1 MKRVLKV
8 FAIALAAIAVVLYL
22 PWVVLLPSHDRD
34 WRADHSR
41 LPLVSDGEEAAVI
54 RNIRN
59 WDYAPDG
66 SVAREAWL
74 NATLVPEELE
84 QAYFVVEPFTG
95 SEAIA
100 HTMLSFRFRDG
111 KTYVASVEAR
121 REEGESYNAPLA
133 AVLPVFEY
141 FFVWTTERDMF
152 GNSEFWAGD
161 QLYLYPLSIP
171 IEQQRAVLEAML
183 RESEELVT
191 EPRWYNTLFSN
202 CTNVL
207 ARAVNR
213 TKRGSVPFDKSWV
226 LTGYADDF
234 LYEQGMLADMGGFEA
249 TQERAFISPLVR
261 ELYGI
266 KDPAEFSV
274 ALRERMRGGI

>member
-1 MKRVLKV
+1 MYLG
-8 FAIALAAIAVVLYL
+8 IAVAVIAMTLYL
-22 PWVVLLPSHDRD
+22 PWQVLLPRHDRD

-41 LPLVSDGEEAAVI
+41 LPLVSAGDGTAVI

-66 SVAREAWL
+66 SVAREAWI
-74 NATLVPEELE
+74 NATLVSDELE

-95 SEAIA
+95 SDAIA

-121 REEGESYNAPLA
+121 REEGEAYNAPLA

-161 QLYLYPLSIP
+161 QLYMYPLSIP

-183 RESEELVT
+183 RESEELVRH
-191 EPRWYNTLFSN
+191 PRWYNTLFSN

-213 TKRGSVPFDKSWV
+213 TRRGSVPFSKAWV

-266 KDPAEFSV
+266 KDPAAFSV
-274 ALRERMRGGI
+274 ALRERMRGEI